1 MNQRAERRKKMR
13 RSIRPVFD
21 NPPGDR
27 RRDIDRRG
35 QPAVKAPAGAIRP
48 AVNEEAPAVERRRVP
63 GATE

>member
-1 MNQRAERRKKMR
+1 MNQRTERRKKMR

-21 NPPGDR
+21 DPPGDR

-35 QPAVKAPAGAIRP
+35 QPAVTAPAGAIRP
-48 AVNEEAPAVERRRVP
+48 AVDEDAPEIERRRVP